1 MRQAIYILT
10 FLFLLTACT
19 QNGSTI
25 NEVESDSLENKIS
38 TDTTR
43 TENIIETERKSVSDS
58 LIIPYDTLFSD
69 MNIVF
74 TEISKKQFQSY
85 SDKYKI
91 SCEIDSGQFIKG
103 SEIYVRHDCN
113 EICET
118 SLCEKATNRRM
129 AVPTDYDAGILSM
142 LFSPSCSQLLICSSY
157 DGPDFENYYSHRAE
171 IFVFTVSTGN
181 GLHGIKP
188 SLKFYTKDWSIDDII
203 WVNDKTIALKVY
215 EERRQGDGSSNNYK
229 YYKTDLDK

>member
-10 FLFLLTACT
+10 FLFLLTACN

-25 NEVESDSLENKIS
+25 NEVESDSLKNKI
-38 TDTTR
+38 TTGTTR
-43 TENIIETERKSVSDS
+43 TENISETERKSVIDS

-69 MNIVF
+69 MNLVL

-103 SEIYVRHDCN
+103 SGIYVQHDCN

-118 SLCEKATNRRM
+118 YLCEKATNRRM

-171 IFVFTVSTGN
+171 IFVYTVSTGN

-188 SLKFYTKDWSIDDII
+188 SLKFYAKDWSIDDII

-215 EERRQGDGSSNNYK
+215 EERRQGDGSGNNYK
-229 YYKTDLDK
+229 YYKTDFDK